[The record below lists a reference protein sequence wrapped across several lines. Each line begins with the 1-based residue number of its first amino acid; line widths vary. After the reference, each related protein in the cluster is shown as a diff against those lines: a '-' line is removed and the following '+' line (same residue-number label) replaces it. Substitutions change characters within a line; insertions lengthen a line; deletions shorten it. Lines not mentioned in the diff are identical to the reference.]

1 MNGYRSVLCAVEMN
15 REANEILGAAAF
27 LAQRYDAR
35 LCLVHMKSISS
46 RQDAEPEITKSRLSL
61 EQALSPYS
69 STGLAL
75 NLRILDASV
84 PEGIRRTAIEDRA
97 DLVVVGRGHQR
108 GRVSSLWSPLY
119 TIILE
124 SPCPVLSV

>member
-1 MNGYRSVLCAVEMN
+1 MGLDPED
-15 REANEILGAAAF
+15 GA
-27 LAQRYDAR
+27 
-35 LCLVHMKSISS
+35 
-46 RQDAEPEITKSRLSL
+46 KSRLSL

-69 STGLAL
+69 STGLTL